1 MSTEPSPTLNSSAQP
16 KWMTITGWVLTA
28 LITAAML
35 ASAGFKFTVPL
46 KVGDHEEMAKMMEK
60 QGFSVEVMTR
70 IAIVEVACA
79 LIYLFPKT
87 SVLGAVL
94 LTGYLGGAIVV
105 HVIGKENIA
114 APLIIGVIAWLGIF
128 LREPRLRAIMP
139 LR

>member
-1 MSTEPSPTLNSSAQP
+1 MSIEKSPALDGGQP
-16 KWMTITGWVLTA
+16 QWLTITGWVLTA

-46 KVGDHEEMAKMMEK
+46 KVGEHEKMAKMMEE

-79 LIYLFPKT
+79 LIYLFPRT
-87 SVLGAVL
+87 AVLGAVL

-105 HVIGKENIA
+105 HILEKQNIA

>member
-1 MSTEPSPTLNSSAQP
+1 MSNDNGPPLDHSGQP
-16 KWMTITGWVLTA
+16 KWMTITGWVLTV

-46 KVGDHEEMAKMMEK
+46 KIGDHEKMAKMMEE
-60 QGFSVEVMTR
+60 QGFRVEVMTR

-79 LIYLFPKT
+79 LIYLFPRT
-87 SVLGAVL
+87 AVLGAAL
-94 LTGYLGGAIVV
+94 LNGYLGGAIVV
-105 HVIGKENIA
+105 HVLENQNIA
-114 APLIIGVIAWLGIF
+114 APLIIGIIAWLGIF